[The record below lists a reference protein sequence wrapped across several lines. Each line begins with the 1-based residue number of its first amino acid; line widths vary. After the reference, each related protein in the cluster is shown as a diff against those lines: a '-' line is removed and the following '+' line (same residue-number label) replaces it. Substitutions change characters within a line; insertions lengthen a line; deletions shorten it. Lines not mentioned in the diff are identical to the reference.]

1 MSTPTRQNS
10 FDTYPIAMSMIQYH
24 SYIIAMNSF
33 HSFLTFR
40 NGDREMRGI
49 VSGPLTFN
57 DLTFEDIDHGPII
70 PEYILYL
77 IDKGTNRSGKHL
89 GYKTITERLSKL
101 WLLLLNDNRFHIVPY
116 HLSQTKWRNYM
127 DCLKRQFDNC
137 VYHEATPTLHPS
149 SE

>member
-1 MSTPTRQNS
+1 
-10 FDTYPIAMSMIQYH
+10 MSMIQYH

-57 DLTFEDIDHGPII
+57 NLTFENIDHGTII

-89 GYKTITERLSKL
+89 GYNGVFAQVHERDEGPGQGPPCQPVL
-101 WLLLLNDNRFHIVPY
+101 
-116 HLSQTKWRNYM
+116 
-127 DCLKRQFDNC
+127 
-137 VYHEATPTLHPS
+137 
-149 SE
+149 